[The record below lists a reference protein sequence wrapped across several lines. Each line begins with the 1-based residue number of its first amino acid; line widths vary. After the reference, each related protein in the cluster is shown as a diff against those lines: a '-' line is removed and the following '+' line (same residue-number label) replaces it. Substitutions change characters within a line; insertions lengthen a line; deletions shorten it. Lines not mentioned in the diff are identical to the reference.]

1 MTARSRGV
9 RVRPTAGQPRPTP
22 LASRGPRIRGR
33 GSRTRSRAQPLAR
46 RELLSVAG
54 AGASRLRRRIV
65 REEGISWESRRRS
78 RWAGRSRVQRRRRW
92 VSRLLVSRVSGSS
105 ESSSRVRYLAE
116 RRARRNSS
124 RVVPPSTSP
133 SPSSSRR
140 VYSPPVPL
148 WRSSPSV
155 LFTSRLRPLVAA
167 QQSTGTREP
176 ADRVHTGNQIVLAPF
191 RVESELWF
199 VWVFSPSD
207 PVLPHQRDLG
217 RYNGEHFW
225 RY

>member
-1 MTARSRGV
+1 M
-9 RVRPTAGQPRPTP
+9 
-22 LASRGPRIRGR
+22 GR
-33 GSRTRSRAQPLAR
+33 R
-46 RELLSVAG
+46 
-54 AGASRLRRRIV
+54 
-65 REEGISWESRRRS
+65 
-78 RWAGRSRVQRRRRW
+78 
-92 VSRLLVSRVSGSS
+92 LVSRVSGSS

-148 WRSSPSV
+148 WRPSPSTR
-155 LFTSRLRPLVAA
+155 FTSRLRPLVAA
-167 QQSTGTREP
+167 QQSTGTHEP

-207 PVLPHQRDLG
+207 PVLPHHRPRFARIKGESRAGLASIDIFSTMEPGSCLHETVLTETFRQLDKAVFDFEMLAGGTEGDLDAVRDAHTGISDLLVREFVVDAARG
-217 RYNGEHFW
+217 Y
-225 RY
+225 